1 MSVDFSFL
9 LGLIFA
15 WTREFNQQLCNIIT
29 DIIYTVSFLFNSE
42 PEKHLIWSSSYTF
55 RMQWWLFLL
64 FVKQVLTSNLAKWQ
78 QEKEDLQGKLK
89 LREHL
94 SQTAGKSEATPAPSK
109 NSDLEMKQLQCKL
122 KVTEQII

>member
-1 MSVDFSFL
+1 M
-9 LGLIFA
+9 
-15 WTREFNQQLCNIIT
+15 
-29 DIIYTVSFLFNSE
+29 
-42 PEKHLIWSSSYTF
+42 
-55 RMQWWLFLL
+55 FLL

-94 SQTAGKSEATPAPSK
+94 SQTAGKSDAIPSPSK
-109 NSDLEMKQLQCKL
+109 NPDLEIKQLQCKL